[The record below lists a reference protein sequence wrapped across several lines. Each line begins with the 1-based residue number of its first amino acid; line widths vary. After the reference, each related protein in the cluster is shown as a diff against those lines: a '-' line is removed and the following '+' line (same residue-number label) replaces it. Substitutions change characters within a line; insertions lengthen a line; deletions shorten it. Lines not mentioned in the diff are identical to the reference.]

1 MGDPDLST
9 TQRYSTVAIVLH
21 WLIALALAGELA
33 LGFTMPRDASGF
45 ELFQLHKSIGIT
57 ILVLSLARLG
67 WRLTHRPPP
76 SLEGGWE
83 GWLAK
88 AVHVLFY
95 VVMIGTPLAGWAI
108 VSSASID
115 VPTVLF
121 GVIPLPHLPLG
132 EGVNDL
138 AAESHEIMAKV
149 GIGLFF
155 LHVIGALRHQF
166 MLKDGLLARMS
177 FDKGHMALGL
187 LAAVVLV
194 WAAVF
199 FGIGGSGDDDHD
211 HATDHAEGVADDHG
225 SGAEVAGD
233 AAIADNSSDGELA
246 DDGHNHVHADED
258 ATEAEVAAAE
268 PEQAGPPPSWAI
280 QPGGTL
286 RFSVSNSGTAI
297 NGSFGSWS
305 GDIAMDP
312 DAPESAAIT
321 IRVNLASASLG
332 DATQDGMLQGS
343 DFFNTSANPQATWRS
358 TSVRRVSGN
367 RYEADGT
374 LSLRGASRPQR
385 IAFTLGGS
393 GNRRSVEGSATVDRN
408 AFGVGTGESAAGLA
422 GNVTVNFAFDA
433 TRR

>member
-1 MGDPDLST
+1 MST

-21 WLIALALAGELA
+21 WLIALLLAGELA
-33 LGFTMPRDASGF
+33 LGFAMPRDASGF

-67 WRLTHRPPP
+67 WRLTHRPPAA
-76 SLEGGWE
+76 LESGWE
-83 GWLAK
+83 GTLAK
-88 AVHVLFY
+88 LVHFLFY

-108 VSSASID
+108 VSTSSIE

-121 GVIPLPHLPLG
+121 GVVPLPHLPLG
-132 EGVNDL
+132 EGINGL
-138 AAESHEIMAKV
+138 AEESHEILAKV

-194 WAAVF
+194 WAGVF
-199 FGIGGSGDDDHD
+199 FGLGGSQEEHD
-211 HATDHAEGVADDHG
+211 HATDHAEGEAADH
-225 SGAEVAGD
+225 AHED
-233 AAIADNSSDGELA
+233 AAAADSDAEASDETELA
-246 DDGHNHVHADED
+246 DDGHDHVHADED
-258 ATEAEVAAAE
+258 ATEAEEAAAE
-268 PEQAGPPPSWAI
+268 PETAGPPPAWAI
-280 QPGGTL
+280 QPGGSL

-305 GDIAMDP
+305 GDIAMNP

-332 DATQDGMLQGS
+332 DATQDGMLQGG
-343 DFFNTSANPQATWRS
+343 DFFNTAANPQATWRS

-385 IAFTLGGS
+385 ITFTLGGS